1 MHTRLTRPITT
12 TVALALVGLFCATP
26 ARAQLS
32 PNMQDMLRR
41 IHTTQEFGG
50 GGRGAGASGRW
61 VDKGQGYTATE
72 RAPDGGVE
80 IVRYDTATGR
90 RDVLMTAAQ
99 LTPPDLGKP
108 LQFSEYSASAD
119 GTRMLFATN
128 GRPTM
133 IRKTAYE
140 YWSLDKTSNTWRKL
154 GGNAAG
160 QAPGDMPGLPS
171 TRDPLQRSLRAGKTR
186 PPSAGAEASP
196 GLLYAKLSPDGTR
209 AAYVR
214 ENNLYVEDLSTGAI
228 TALTTDGS
236 PMIINGTSD
245 WVYEEELGLRD
256 AYQWSPDG
264 RRIAY
269 FQFDQSGVPEF
280 ALINYTDALYP
291 SITKYPYP
299 KAGQTN
305 AAVRIGVVSAS
316 GGATRWMKTPG
327 DTRNTY
333 IARMDWAA
341 NSDEVIV
348 QHLNRLQ
355 NTNTVLLANAG
366 TGDARQMFVD
376 TDEAWVAYNASFVWL
391 EQGKRLLFVSE
402 RDGWRHAYA
411 VSRTG
416 DARLIT
422 TGASDLMSV
431 AGVDETGGWLYYI
444 ASPANATQRY
454 LYRSRLDGTGAAE
467 RVTPAGASGTHT
479 YNMSPDCR
487 WAFHSDSRFDMPGQS
502 DLVRLPDHQVVRVFQ
517 ANAELKAKAGA
528 MLAGRTEMFQ
538 VDIGEGV
545 KIDGW
550 LIRPTTFDP
559 SRKYPI
565 IINVYGEPAGTTV
578 ADSWGGSGR
587 ILMAA
592 LADDGYLIA
601 SFDNRGTPAPKGR
614 AWRKVIYGSVGVLA
628 SKEQAA
634 ALRALAASHAYV
646 DLTRVGVYGWSGGG
660 SMTLNLMFRSPE
672 LYKVGVA
679 GAPVPDQTLYDSIY
693 QERYMGLPQDNPE
706 GYKAGSPI
714 TFAAGLQGKLLIIH
728 GTGDDNVHFQGTQRM
743 INKLIDLNK
752 QFSFME
758 YPNRRHGISG
768 LHVDTLRYTF
778 IEQYL
783 PAGGR

>member
-1 MHTRLTRPITT
+1 MHARLKRPNTT

-61 VDKGQGYTATE
+61 VDRGQGYTATE
-72 RAPDGGVE
+72 RAPEGGTE
-80 IVRYDTATGR
+80 IVRYDTATGTR
-90 RDVLMTAAQ
+90 SVLMTAAQ
-99 LTPPDLGKP
+99 LTPPALGKP
-108 LQFSEYSASAD
+108 LQFGEYSASAD

-140 YWSLDKTSNTWRKL
+140 YWTLDKTTGAWRKL
-154 GGNAAG
+154 GGNAAAG
-160 QAPGDMPGLPS
+160 APG
-171 TRDPLQRSLRAGKTR
+171 LQTR
-186 PPSAGAEASP
+186 PPRTDDAASQ

-214 ENNLYVEDLSTGAI
+214 ENNLYVEDLRSGVV

-256 AYQWSPDG
+256 AFQWSPDG
-264 RRIAY
+264 RRVAY

-291 SITKYPYP
+291 VITQYPYP

-327 DTRNTY
+327 DPRNTY
-333 IARMDWAA
+333 IARMEWAA
-341 NSDEVIV
+341 NADEVIL

-355 NTNTVLLANAG
+355 NTNTVLLANAA
-366 TGDARQMFVD
+366 TGDVRQMFVD
-376 TDEAWVAYNASFVWL
+376 TDEAWVDENASFVWL

-411 VSRTG
+411 LSRTG

-422 TGASDLMSV
+422 TGAFDLMST
-431 AGVDETGGWLYYI
+431 AGVDEAGGWLYYI

-454 LYRSRLDGTGAAE
+454 LYRSRLDGTGTAE
-467 RVTPAGASGTHT
+467 RVTPANASGTHT

-517 ANAELKAKAGA
+517 ANTELKAKAGA

-538 VDIGEGV
+538 VDIGDGV
-545 KIDGW
+545 TIDGW
-550 LIRPTTFDP
+550 LIRPTSFDP
-559 SRKYPI
+559 SKKYPI

-578 ADSWGGSGR
+578 ADSWGGSNR

-634 ALRALAASHAYV
+634 ALRALAVSHPFV

-706 GYKAGSPI
+706 GYRTGSPI
-714 TFAAGLQGKLLIIH
+714 TYAEGLQGKLLIIH

-743 INKLIDLNK
+743 INKLIELNK

-758 YPNRRHGISG
+758 YPNRRHGIGG